1 MDKINLEAI
10 SKIAPC
16 AFEEY
21 LRSSKASGKTLEQLS
36 VIDMWLKEHFTTV
49 SLHHCASHAD
59 VNCYYS
65 KVNTV
70 LFSGNILQYQMEQV
84 ITKEDALQRGY
95 EKAFYLLNMQMCKK
109 EENRGGDYLDL
120 VTRHA
125 QQRHQKQQFFKKLK
139 KGKK

>member
-21 LRSSKASGKTLEQLS
+21 LRSSKANGRTLENIAE
-36 VIDMWLKEHFTTV
+36 VDRWLKEHYTTI
-49 SLHHCASHAD
+49 SLHQCAHHNDIS
-59 VNCYYS
+59 CYYC

-70 LFSGNILQYQMEQV
+70 LFSGNILQYQMEEV

-109 EENRGGDYLDL
+109 EENRSGDYLDL

-125 QQRHQKQQFFKKLK
+125 QKRHQKQQFFKKLK
-139 KGKK
+139 KDKK

>member
-1 MDKINLEAI
+1 MIKINLEAI

-21 LRSSKASGKTLEQLS
+21 LRNSKQSGTTLEQMP
-36 VIDMWLKEHFTTV
+36 VIDAWLKEHFTTI
-49 SLHHCASHAD
+49 SLHHCANYED
-59 VNCYYS
+59 VSCYYC

-84 ITKEDALQRGY
+84 IEKEDALQRGY
-95 EKAFYLLNMQMCKK
+95 EKAFYLLNMQMCKN
-109 EENRGGDYLDL
+109 EENKAGDYLDL

-125 QQRHQKQQFFKKLK
+125 SQRHKKQEFFKRLK
-139 KGKK
+139 KQKK